1 MNEMERLLNK
11 IERRLG
17 TKPLNLPD
25 QIKKST
31 WKDIIIEDTLP
42 TFSRYFPN
50 IIRHRIDTSKCDK
63 NGYFYIDSGLPDN
76 IRILGIRDIS
86 WDEFGSEGSAY
97 QQNLGYGAYDF
108 FGSTYG
114 VEDVMSLQMRA
125 DMTSLFNNGIYI
137 DFIPPN
143 KVKLVSTTGANVSQ
157 TMTNF
162 PIDLL
167 IEHHPS
173 LSTIS
178 PMKMETFEAL
188 AMSDVATYLY
198 EYLKHFDGLETVF
211 ANVDLKL
218 DSIKEKADN
227 RENIIQK
234 LEDGYVSAANDN
246 QPLMMTI

>member
-17 TKPLNLPD
+17 TKVLNLPE
-25 QIKKST
+25 QIQKPT
-31 WKDIIIEDTLP
+31 WANIIIEDTIP

-50 IIRHRIDTSKCDK
+50 RIRHRIDTSKHDSQ
-63 NGYFYIDSGLPDN
+63 GYFYLDSGLPDN
-76 IRILGIRDIS
+76 IRILGVRDIA

-114 VEDVMSLQMRA
+114 IEDVMGLQMRA

-143 KVKLVSTTGANVSQ
+143 KIKLVSTTGANVSQ
-157 TMTNF
+157 TMTGF
-162 PIDLL
+162 PVDILV
-167 IEHHPS
+167 EHAPN

-178 PMKMETFEAL
+178 PTKMETFEAL
-188 AMSDVATYLY
+188 ALSDVAIYLY
-198 EYLKHFDGLETVF
+198 EYLKHFEGLETVF

-234 LEDGYVSAANDN
+234 LEDGYVSSANDN
-246 QPLMMTI
+246 QPIIMTI